1 MKKAALQSKLKEI
14 HSLITKSLFAQNE
27 PDRNESDEYL
37 IEAEDELQNLESEI
51 ALEAD

>member
-1 MKKAALQSKLKEI
+1 MKKTALQSKLKDI
-14 HSLITKSLFAQNE
+14 HALISKSIFAQNE
-27 PDRNESDEYL
+27 ADRDQSDEYL